1 MSQLP
6 NTRTS
11 KPRGKPSRWVTV
23 FVFVALLVAGVLAA
37 TQASEEDFS
46 PGEEILSPA
55 VADIAAGTGEEPF
68 PRRDES
74 RFDGGTEVVR
84 VYLRVEDLSPGRR
97 MTASVERSARSSLLF
112 WFSGAK
118 IKADGGG
125 EERLSV
131 SENGVSGVV
140 SFAVRSEGALP
151 AGEYSVEV
159 RSAGRESSI
168 LARKYFVVGDAQA

>member
-11 KPRGKPSRWVTV
+11 KPRRKTLRWATI
-23 FVFVALLVAGVLAA
+23 FIFAALLVAGVLVAA
-37 TQASEEDFS
+37 QAPGEDFA
-46 PGEEILSPA
+46 PGEEILSPI
-55 VADIAAGTGEEPF
+55 VADIAAGTGGEPF
-68 PRRDES
+68 PRRDAA

-84 VYLRVEDLSPGRR
+84 VYLRVEDLPPGRE
-97 MTASVERSARSSLLF
+97 MTASVERSARSSLVT
-112 WFSGAK
+112 WFSGGGIRAE
-118 IKADGGG
+118 GG
-125 EERLSV
+125 EVERLSV

-140 SFAVRSEGALP
+140 SFAVRAEGALP

-168 LARKYFVVGDAQA
+168 LARKYFVVGDPQA